1 VADLSLR
8 MLPGC
13 GGRQRFVALAALF
26 AAGTGCADG
35 EALSVDRV
43 LDSME
48 SAVASGRSRNAIQS
62 LTATAECTGPDG
74 AFETTVTSIRP
85 DTVYF
90 RRASA
95 RGITEI
101 WSTAE
106 RTWGGTAGEEYESL
120 TPQVRDF
127 VRGHEFHLMVIDVKD
142 RFSDFEL
149 VGPEKAEDA
158 DCLRISM
165 KDEAGADASVCV
177 RTDNWL
183 PAEMQLNPD
192 GSAGPVRIV
201 FDDWRVSDGLN
212 LFHAIELTEDPDLVF
227 SYEYVDISVNTFAA
241 EMRVPP
247 PNLPRVQ
254 RGARE

>member
-1 VADLSLR
+1 MSAD
-8 MLPGC
+8 
-13 GGRQRFVALAALF
+13 Q
-26 AAGTGCADG
+26 
-35 EALSVDRV
+35 V
-43 LDSME
+43 LDSMM
-48 SAVASGRSRNAIQS
+48 SAVAPERSRSAIQS
-62 LTATAECTGPDG
+62 LTTTAECTGPDG
-74 AFETTVTSIRP
+74 DFETTVTSIRP

-90 RRASA
+90 RQASG

-106 RTWGGTAGEEYESL
+106 RTWGGAAGEQYESL
-120 TPQVRDF
+120 TPRVRDI

-149 VGPEKAEDA
+149 VGPERAKGA

-183 PAEMQLNPD
+183 PAEMQLNS
-192 GSAGPVRIV
+192 GGTAGPVRIV
-201 FDDWRVSDGLN
+201 FDDWRRSGELN
-212 LFHAIELTEDPDLVF
+212 AFHAIELTEGPDRVF
-227 SYEYVDISVNTFAA
+227 SYEYVDISVNTFAV

-247 PNLPRVQ
+247 PNLPPVR
-254 RGARE
+254 RGEPE

>member
-1 VADLSLR
+1 V
-8 MLPGC
+8 
-13 GGRQRFVALAALF
+13 VLAVLF
-26 AAGTGCADG
+26 AAGAGCAEG
-35 EALSVDRV
+35 ETLSADQV
-43 LDSME
+43 LDSMM
-48 SAVASGRSRNAIQS
+48 SAVASERSRQAIQS

-90 RRASA
+90 RQASG
-95 RGITEI
+95 RGVTEI

-127 VRGHEFHLMVIDVKD
+127 VRGHEFHLMVIDVKQ

-149 VGPEKAEDA
+149 VGPETAGDA

-165 KDEAGADASVCV
+165 KDEGGADASLCV

-183 PAEMQLNPD
+183 PAEMQLNP
-192 GSAGPVRIV
+192 GSAAGPVRIV
-201 FDDWRVSDGLN
+201 FDDWRMSGGLN
-212 LFHAIELTEDPDLVF
+212 IFHAIELTEEPDRVF
-227 SYEYVDISVNTFAA
+227 SYDYVDISINTFAY

-247 PNLPRVQ
+247 PNLPRLQ
-254 RGARE
+254 RGEAE

>member
-1 VADLSLR
+1 V
-8 MLPGC
+8 
-13 GGRQRFVALAALF
+13 VVLAALF
-26 AAGTGCADG
+26 AAGAGCAEG
-35 EALSVDRV
+35 ETLSADQV
-43 LDSME
+43 LDSMI
-48 SAVASGRSRNAIQS
+48 SAVASERSRNAIQS
-62 LTATAECTGPDG
+62 LTTTAECKGPDG
-74 AFETTVTSIRP
+74 DFETTVTSIRP

-90 RRASA
+90 RQASG

-106 RTWGGTAGEEYESL
+106 RTWGGAAGEEYESL

-149 VGPEKAEDA
+149 VGPEKVEGT

-183 PAEMQLNPD
+183 PAEMHLNP
-192 GSAGPVRIV
+192 GGAAGPVRIV
-201 FDDWRVSDGLN
+201 FDDWRMSDGLN
-212 LFHAIELTEDPDLVF
+212 AFHAIELTEGPDRVF
-227 SYEYVDISVNTFAA
+227 SYEYVDVSVNRFAV

-254 RGARE
+254 RGEPE